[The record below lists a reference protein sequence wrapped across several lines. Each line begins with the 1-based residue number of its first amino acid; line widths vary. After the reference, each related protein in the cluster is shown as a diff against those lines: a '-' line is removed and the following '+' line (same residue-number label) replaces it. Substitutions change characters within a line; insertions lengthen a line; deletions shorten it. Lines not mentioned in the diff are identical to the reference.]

1 VANILSCP
9 TCAAVIVPQEAGEVC
24 PKCRTPLPQSQI
36 ETVMPQDLAG
46 TDDATHRPRGVG
58 STPSQT
64 SSGAH
69 DHRSRDRGPKD
80 SRPASSGGSGGSS
93 GWLSSSGAIDHGRFE
108 PGTVL
113 GGRYRIVERVGRGGM
128 GEVYRADDLKLGQ
141 PVALKF
147 LPPDVDRDPARLTQL
162 HTEVRMARQVSHPNV
177 CRVYDID
184 EIDGATFL
192 SMEYVD
198 GEDVA
203 SLLRRIGRF
212 PEDRALEIARQV
224 CAGLAAAHERDV
236 IHRDLKPANVM
247 LDGTGRVRITD
258 FGLAGA
264 SGEALRAGTPAYM
277 APEQLSGGDVTARS
291 DIYSLGLVLYEI
303 FTGQRALEGKNLAE
317 LIHKREQSGILPP
330 TSIVKTLDPKI
341 ELAIMRCLK
350 PQIDDRPASALAV
363 AAALP
368 GGDPLAAALAAGET
382 PSPDMVAAAG
392 HRDALNPAAGLALVV
407 AIVAGLVAYAGL
419 GDRHSL
425 YSRTP
430 MQRSLDS
437 LDDRAREIGASLGY
451 PAKPTDTARGL
462 RIDNEYLR
470 FIANSNR
477 SANRWDDL
485 ASGPKGP
492 MEFWQRSSP
501 EMLVPLGAT
510 WAPGFYDP
518 PMAIPG
524 MTRTVL
530 DDAGRLLE
538 FEAVPPRG
546 DAPVDPG
553 TAAKPDPWPAL
564 FAAAGLPMTQ
574 FQAVEPIWLPRAY
587 ASQRAAWEGPLGEG
601 HPMKVRVEAAAH
613 RGQPIYFKIT
623 GPWSP
628 PPVATQASSTAGG
641 RFWQVTA
648 NVLGSV
654 LLLAIV
660 LLARSNLRAGRGDRR
675 GAARIFF
682 FTLAVWFAAW
692 LVGARHYSTFQIEDD
707 RFFEFV
713 AHALLNTSVAW
724 LLYVALEPYVRRF
737 SPGIL
742 ISWTRV
748 LSGQIVDPRVGRD
761 ILVGVTVGVAIALL
775 GLSYNW
781 VVPMLLGGPPSTPRA
796 TNLQFLLGAR
806 SAVGTLLRLITNA
819 LQNAMFV
826 AVAFGFGRALFR
838 NAWGGALLAGALLS
852 VFVLGE
858 SSGDNVLITL
868 LFVVAFVGP
877 MVGTLLYAGLLAEA
891 IAFLVNQA
899 INNSPMTL
907 DPSLPHAS
915 GAFWTILLVAGLSAF
930 GFYTSR
936 GGQPLFGRLVQ
947 SD

>member
-46 TDDATHRPRGVG
+46 TDHATHRPRGVG
-58 STPSQT
+58 STPSLT
-64 SSGAH
+64 SSGAP

-80 SRPASSGGSGGSS
+80 SRPSSSGGSGGSS

-198 GEDVA
+198 GEDMA

-212 PEDRALEIARQV
+212 PEDRALEIARQI

-330 TSIVKTLDPKI
+330 MAIVKTLDPKI

-350 PQIDDRPASALAV
+350 PQIGDRPASAMAV

-392 HRDALNPAAGLALVV
+392 HTDALHPAIGLALLVT
-407 AIVAGLVAYAGL
+407 IVAGLLAYAGL
-419 GDRHSL
+419 ADRQL
-425 YSRTP
+425 LFARAP

-462 RIDNEYLR
+462 RVDYEYLQY
-470 FIANSNR
+470 IARTNR
-477 SANRWDDL
+477 TPNRWDDL
-485 ASGPKGP
+485 ATAPKGP
-492 MEFWQRSSP
+492 MEFWQRGSP
-501 EMLVPLGAT
+501 EMLVPLSGA
-510 WAPGFYDP
+510 WAPSFYDP
-518 PMAIPG
+518 PMGVPG

-530 DDAGRLLE
+530 NDEGRLLE

-546 DAPVDPG
+546 DAPVQPG
-553 TAAKPDPWPAL
+553 SPAKPDPWPAL

-574 FQAVEPIWLPRAY
+574 FQSVEPIWLPRVY

-613 RGQPIYFKIT
+613 RGLPVYFKIT

-628 PPVATQASSTAGG
+628 APLSAQTSASTNR

-654 LLLAIV
+654 LLVAIL

-707 RFFEFV
+707 RFFEFF
-713 AHALLNTSVAW
+713 AHALLNTSIAW

-748 LSGQIVDPRVGRD
+748 LSGQIVDSRVGRD
-761 ILVGVTVGVAIALL
+761 ILVGVTVGVGVVLL
-775 GLSYNW
+775 GLSYT
-781 VVPMLLGGPPSTPRA
+781 VIVPMLLGDPPGTPRT
-796 TNLQFLLGAR
+796 TNMQFLLGAR
-806 SAVGTLLRLITNA
+806 TAVGAVLRMIPNA

-826 AVAFGFGRALFR
+826 AVAFGFGRALSR
-838 NAWGGALLAGALLS
+838 SVWGGALVAAALLTI
-852 VFVLGE
+852 FVLGE
-858 SSGDNVLITL
+858 SSSEHFLITL
-868 LFVVAFVGP
+868 VFVAAFVVP
-877 MVGTLLYAGLLAEA
+877 MVATLLYAGLLATA
-891 IAFLVNQA
+891 IAFLVNQS
-899 INNSPMTL
+899 INNSPIAF

-915 GAFWTILLVAGLSAF
+915 GAFWTILLVAGLAAF